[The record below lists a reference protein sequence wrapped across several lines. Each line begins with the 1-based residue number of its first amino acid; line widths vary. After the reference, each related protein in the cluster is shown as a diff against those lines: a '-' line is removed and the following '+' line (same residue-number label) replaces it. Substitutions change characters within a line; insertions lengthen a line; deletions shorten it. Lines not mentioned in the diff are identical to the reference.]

1 MSYIFMSP
9 GLLPLLVGLFLGVF
23 VVFAMVNGIVS
34 LVSLSK
40 LSLLVY
46 RNAIVT
52 KFIDEF

>member
-1 MSYIFMSP
+1 MSP